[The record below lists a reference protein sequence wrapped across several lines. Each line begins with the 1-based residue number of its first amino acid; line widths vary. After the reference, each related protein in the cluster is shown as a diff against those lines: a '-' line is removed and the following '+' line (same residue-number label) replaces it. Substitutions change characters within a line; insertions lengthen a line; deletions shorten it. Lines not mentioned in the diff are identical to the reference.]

1 MPRKNIHLNFSLSTS
16 YYVLTLVLIY
26 LSMSA
31 YDQLIKKLDDFIRK
45 YYKNQL
51 LKGLIYSIA
60 LGLTLFLTVSVSE
73 YFSRFGTPV
82 RAVLF
87 FGFAGGLFFILSRYI
102 FLPLSKLFHLGKTI
116 SHQQAAE
123 IVGTHFH
130 EVKDKLLNT
139 LQLKKLSDES
149 GGNEMLE
156 AAITQKTSEL
166 KLVPFVNAVNLGDN
180 KKYLKYAALPLAV
193 FVFIIFAA
201 PSIITD
207 GTKRVVNYGKE
218 FKPEAP
224 FSFNLASKEWLAVE
238 NEDFSIEVALS
249 GKEIPQNVYVEY
261 QGARF
266 RMNEDGKTKFSH
278 TVKKVSKSFTFKIFA
293 DGFYSDEY
301 TVKVVPKPTLAGLK
315 IKLEYPSYLNKPSEV
330 LTGTGDMTIPEG
342 TRVNWTM
349 NTRNTDELV
358 LLLNDTS
365 IKLKPKENKVLFSQ
379 KVKKTFP
386 YSITGNNSFMD
397 RGDTNRYLI
406 TVIADAFPSIAVEEN
421 QDSTYRTMFY
431 FRGEISDDYGFKGL
445 TFHYKKQQ
453 PGDEKDGG
461 YTVKALGTATGQN
474 RQAFFHAFNFAEANL
489 NPGDEI
495 VYFFTV
501 YDNDGVNGSKS
512 ARTAKRVY
520 RVPTEEELAQENQK
534 ASESIKS
541 DLSESIKKAEKIQKE
556 SNDLNKS
563 LLQKKSMDWQDRK
576 KVEELLK
583 KQKELEKQIEDLKKD
598 NQKKNQQQNEFKK
611 PTEEEL
617 EKQKEMEKLL
627 DEMMNEELKKMLE
640 ELEKLM
646 QQQDKNKVQEQLKD
660 MKFNSEDLKKQL
672 ERTLELYK
680 QMEFDQKLEQ
690 TIEKLDKVA
699 QEQKDLAKETAKENS
714 KDEKKQEQL
723 EKKQEDVNKKFDEVR
738 KDMEELQK
746 KNEELENK
754 REELK
759 DTKPQEQD
767 IQQDQQK
774 ASDQMKQQQNKKA
787 SESQKSAGEK
797 MEKMSQDM
805 KEMQEQMEDSQEAED
820 LESLRR
826 ILDNLMRLSFDQEDL
841 MENIRK
847 TNVNSPKYKEL
858 AQLQRKLKDDSKIIE
873 DSLFALSKRVPE
885 VKATVNKEIADIKR
899 NMDDAVQN
907 LSDRETPQAL
917 TRQQYSMTS
926 INNLALMLSEA
937 IENAQMQ
944 AQQKKQ
950 GNKACKKPGSSMPS
964 PGEMKKL
971 QEAQKK
977 LSEQMKKMAQQMQG
991 KEQGSQK
998 PGEQKQPG
1006 QTGNQGE
1013 MSKDFAKMAAE
1024 QEMIRKQMQEMS
1036 DKLGDNNQRKMLQEL
1051 MNKMEENETDLYN
1064 KRINQQ
1070 TMMRQKD
1077 IEIKMLESEKALR
1090 EQEMDEQRESKEG
1103 NLPNMMNADQYKQ
1116 YLRLKEKQTEL
1127 LRTVPPALKPYYKQK
1142 VSEYFN
1148 KL

>member
-1 MPRKNIHLNFSLSTS
+1 
-16 YYVLTLVLIY
+16 
-26 LSMSA
+26 MSA
-31 YDQLIKKLDDFIRK
+31 YDQLIQKLDDFIRK

-51 LKGLIYSIA
+51 LKGLIYTVA
-60 LGLTLFLTVSVSE
+60 LGFTLFLAVSISE
-73 YFSRFGTPV
+73 YFSRFSTPI
-82 RAVLF
+82 RAVMF
-87 FGFAGGLFFILSRYI
+87 FGFTGALIFILSRYI
-102 FLPLSKLFHLGKTI
+102 FIPISKLFKLGKTI

-123 IVGTHFH
+123 IVGTHFS
-130 EVKDKLLNT
+130 EVKDKLINT
-139 LQLKKLSDES
+139 LQLKKLSDET

-156 AAITQKTSEL
+156 AAISQKTAEL
-166 KLVPFVNAVNLGDN
+166 RPVPFVNAVNLGEN
-180 KKYLKYAALPLAV
+180 KKYLKYAVLPLAV
-193 FVFIIFAA
+193 FVFILFAA

-218 FKPEAP
+218 YKPEAP
-224 FSFNLASKEWLAVE
+224 FAFTLAVNDLVAIE
-238 NEDFSIEVALS
+238 NEDFPITASLS
-249 GKEIPQNVYVEY
+249 GEEIPQNVYVEY
-261 QGARF
+261 EGAKF
-266 RMNEDGKTKFSH
+266 RMNADGKTKFSH
-278 TVKKVSKSFTFKIFA
+278 TVKKVSKSFSFKLFA

-301 TVKVVPKPTLAGLK
+301 RVNVVPKPVLAGLK
-315 IKLEYPSYLNKPSEV
+315 IRLEYPGYLNKPAEV

-342 TRVNWTM
+342 TRVSWSM
-349 NTRNTDELV
+349 NTRNVDELV
-358 LLLNDTS
+358 LLLQDTTLV
-365 IKLKPKENKVLFSQ
+365 LKTQENKVSFSQ
-379 KVKKTFP
+379 KIRKTLP
-386 YSITGNNSFMD
+386 YSITGKNSFINH
-397 RGDTNRYLI
+397 GDTNRYLI
-406 TVIADAFPSIAVEEN
+406 TVIADEYPSIAVEEN

-453 PGDEKDGG
+453 PGDDEKENG
-461 YTVKALGTATGQN
+461 YSIKPLGVTQGQN
-474 RQAFFHAFNFAEANL
+474 RQAFFHTFNFAEANL
-489 NPGDEI
+489 EPGDEI
-495 VYFFTV
+495 IYFFTV

-520 RVPTEEELAQENQK
+520 RVPTEEELAKESEK

-541 DLSESIKKAEKIQKE
+541 DISESIKKAEKIQKE
-556 SNDLNKS
+556 SNELNKS
-563 LLQKKSMDWQDRK
+563 LLQKKNMDWQDRK

-598 NQKKNQQQNEFKK
+598 NIKKNEQENQFKK
-611 PTEEEL
+611 PNEEEL

-646 QQQDKNKVQEQLKD
+646 QEQDKNKIQEQLKD

-680 QMEFDQKLEQ
+680 QMEFDKKMEE
-690 TIEKLDKVA
+690 TIEKLDKLA
-699 QEQKDLAKETAKENS
+699 QEQKDLAKETEKS
-714 KDEKKQEQL
+714 SPKDENKQQSLENKQEGL
-723 EKKQEDVNKKFDEVR
+723 NKKFEDVR
-738 KDMEELQK
+738 KDMEDLQK
-746 KNEELENK
+746 KNEALENK

-759 DTKPQEQD
+759 DTKPQEQE
-767 IQQDQQK
+767 IQQDQQN
-774 ASDQMKQQQNKKA
+774 ASEQMQKDQNKKA
-787 SESQKSAGEK
+787 SEKQQDAGEK
-797 MEKMSQDM
+797 MEQMAQQM
-805 KEMQEQMEDSQEAED
+805 EEMQSQMEESQQEED

-826 ILDNLMRLSFDQEDL
+826 ILDNLIRLSFDQEDL
-841 MENIRK
+841 METIRK
-847 TNVNSPKYKEL
+847 TNANSPKYKEL
-858 AQLQRKLKDDSKIIE
+858 AQHQRKLKDDSKIIE

-885 VKATVNKEIADIKR
+885 VSATVNKEIADIKR

-907 LSDRETPQAL
+907 LSDRETPNAL
-917 TRQQYSMTS
+917 TRQQYSMTA

-937 IENAQMQ
+937 IENAQQQQMQ
-944 AQQKKQ
+944 SKAK
-950 GNKACKKPGSSMPS
+950 GSKACKKPGSSMPS
-964 PGEMKKL
+964 PGDMKKL

-991 KEQGSQK
+991 KEPGQK
-998 PGEQKQPG
+998 PGEQKMPSG
-1006 QTGNQGE
+1006 QSGSQGE
-1013 MSKDFAKMAAE
+1013 MSKEFAKMAAE

-1036 DKLGDNNQRKMLQEL
+1036 DKLGDNGQRKQLQDL

-1070 TMMRQKD
+1070 TMMRQKE

-1090 EQEMDEQRESKEG
+1090 EQEQDEQRESKEG
-1103 NLPNMMNADQYKQ
+1103 ITPNVMNLEQYKQ